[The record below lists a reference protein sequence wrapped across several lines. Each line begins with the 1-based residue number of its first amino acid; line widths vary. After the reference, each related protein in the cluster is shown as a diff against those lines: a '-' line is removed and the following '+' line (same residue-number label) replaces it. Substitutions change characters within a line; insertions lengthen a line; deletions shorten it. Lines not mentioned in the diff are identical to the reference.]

1 MSRLP
6 VLLLLVGVLRVR
18 ASGIVVLANDAAL
31 TAVKAGDLD
40 FGVTSGCGNNHPER
54 RRNILIDSLVDM
66 VVGASS
72 DGDLSAAA
80 LVHSVGFAHY
90 FETAF
95 ERWRTELSSDAS
107 YLMPGCLLYT
117 SPSPRDGLLSRMPS
131 SA

>member
-6 VLLLLVGVLRVR
+6 VLLLLVGMLRVC
-18 ASGIVVLANDAAL
+18 ASGRCVVLANDAAL

-72 DGDLSAAA
+72 DGDLSAAE
-80 LVHSVGFAHY
+80 LVHSVGGV
-90 FETAF
+90 
-95 ERWRTELSSDAS
+95 
-107 YLMPGCLLYT
+107 P
-117 SPSPRDGLLSRMPS
+117 
-131 SA
+131 